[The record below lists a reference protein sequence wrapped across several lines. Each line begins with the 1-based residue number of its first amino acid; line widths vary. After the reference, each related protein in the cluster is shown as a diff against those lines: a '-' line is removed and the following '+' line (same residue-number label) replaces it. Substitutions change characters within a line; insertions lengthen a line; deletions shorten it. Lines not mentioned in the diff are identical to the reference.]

1 MSTSGHTVHMWRMVE
16 REEEEELQLKILGVF
31 YVAK

>member
-1 MSTSGHTVHMWRMVE
+1 MWRMVE

-31 YVAK
+31 LCGQIDDK